1 VKKLGTLR
9 QTKQGVTLSLFKWGT
24 TSASENYALN
34 VVVSSMFHYIISDMV
49 F

>member
-1 VKKLGTLR
+1 MKQCADKEMTL
-9 QTKQGVTLSLFKWGT
+9 TLSLFKWGT